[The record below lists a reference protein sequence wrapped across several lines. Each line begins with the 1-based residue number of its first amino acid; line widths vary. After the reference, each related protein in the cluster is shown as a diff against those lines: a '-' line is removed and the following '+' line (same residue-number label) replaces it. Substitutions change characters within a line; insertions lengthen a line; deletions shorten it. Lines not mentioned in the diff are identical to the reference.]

1 MGPHEAVE
9 GFTLGDL
16 RPNDRDLTSQF
27 DAVSVGHTSP
37 LPINFR
43 YDTIRDA
50 ILTCARKP
58 T

>member
-9 GFTLGDL
+9 GLTLGDL
-16 RPNDRDLTSQF
+16 RPNDRVLTSQF

-43 YDTIRDA
+43 ACFQR
-50 ILTCARKP
+50 P
-58 T
+58 N